1 MGMTPELAKKLEK
14 EFGKDSD
21 VYKVLVEGKVR
32 NSEGNF
38 VDREP
43 DTTDEELLVTY
54 TGTLPKKKVKE
65 NE

>member
-1 MGMTPELAKKLEK
+1 MTPELAKKIEK

-38 VDREP
+38 VDKEP

-54 TGTLPKKKVKE
+54 TGALPKKKVKE

>member
-1 MGMTPELAKKLEK
+1 MTPKDAKKLEK
-14 EFGKDSD
+14 EFGKDSE

-32 NSEGNF
+32 NSEGNL
-38 VDREP
+38 VDRET

-54 TGTLPKKKVKE
+54 TGALPKKKVKE